1 MNAKKKSSA
10 KIKVA
15 IIILLLLII
24 VVGIWFYKSLI
35 KYSDTHRWATI
46 QVYGSV
52 MSETADEFDECKE
65 VLKGDT
71 YQLHNTVVV
80 IENITTAGEVT
91 LKFEPAVINI
101 DTGEL
106 AEMMVIDR
114 EDILNIKEVCNDGDS
129 ATWQFRVISNRY
141 Q

>member
-1 MNAKKKSSA
+1 MDTKKKSSA
-10 KIKVA
+10 KIKVV

-24 VVGIWFYKSLI
+24 VFCFWLYKTVV
-35 KYSDTHRWATI
+35 KYMDTHTWATI

-52 MSETADEFDECKE
+52 MSETADTFEERRE
-65 VLKGDT
+65 VLQGDT
-71 YQLHNTVVV
+71 YQLHDTVVV
-80 IENITTAGEVT
+80 IEDITHAGEVT
-91 LKFEPAVINI
+91 IKFEPAVINA
-101 DTGEL
+101 DTDEL
-106 AEMMVIDR
+106 TEIMVIDS